1 MKRIL
6 RFTASWCKPCLQLKE
21 NLERAELKTPIEV
34 YDIDENTEIANEYGI
49 RNLPTMILLDENTEI
64 SRSVGLKT
72 PKQLKE
78 WAGE

>member
-6 RFTASWCKPCLQLKE
+6 RFTAAWCKPCTALKQ
-21 NLERAELKTPIEV
+21 NLERAELLTPIEV

-49 RNLPTMILLDENTEI
+49 RNLPTMILMDENTEV
-64 SRSVGLKT
+64 SRMVGVKT